1 MEGAAGGGDLPE
13 VLARART
20 HSTAAVGRAMI
31 ASHADAGAPANVYPT
46 APWWG
51 ALFLFEQ
58 SLRLPF
64 AIGGAGH
71 GARAPTTAPPSK
83 GSVIT

>member
-46 APWWG
+46 APWWAPYSCSSSRFG
-51 ALFLFEQ
+51 CPLPSAARVTAPGLRR
-58 SLRLPF
+58 LRLHRRDP
-64 AIGGAGH
+64 
-71 GARAPTTAPPSK
+71 
-83 GSVIT
+83 